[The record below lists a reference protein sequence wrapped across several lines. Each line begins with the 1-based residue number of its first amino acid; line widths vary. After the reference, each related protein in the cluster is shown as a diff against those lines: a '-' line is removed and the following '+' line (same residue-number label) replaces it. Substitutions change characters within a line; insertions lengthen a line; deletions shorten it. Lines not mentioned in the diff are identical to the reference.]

1 MAVTWSTLS
10 GKPTLATV
18 ATSGAYSDLTG
29 KPAIPDVT
37 TLAPKASPT
46 FTGTVSG
53 ISKAMVGLGNVDNT
67 ADAAKSFAGTQITSG
82 LIPRARLGTGTAS
95 STTVLHGDGTWKTP
109 AASGTFPAGGDVTIT
124 QNADGTWPTI
134 TRTANVHY
142 RWLCAYDA
150 TKWPT
155 TANGAAAGDEL
166 VGADASVVP

>member
-1 MAVTWSTLS
+1 MARSR
-10 GKPTLATV
+10 
-18 ATSGAYSDLTG
+18 Y
-29 KPAIPDVT
+29 
-37 TLAPKASPT
+37 
-46 FTGTVSG
+46 
-53 ISKAMVGLGNVDNT
+53 N
-67 ADAAKSFAGTQITSG
+67 
-82 LIPRARLGTGTAS
+82 LIPAPIWPYLGPAFKGIDQDLSALES
-95 STTVLHGDGTWKTP
+95 SGGG
-109 AASGTFPAGGDVTIT
+109 GTFPAGGDVTIT